1 MNVMQMN
8 LTRTIPANIDNV
20 KASASAVREHSDV
33 FDLSFFE
40 PLEVY
45 KDNIYTADGTEV
57 PGSKALRY
65 SHDGSLADPGAVSS
79 TYTLE
84 NHADL
89 FGKHADILRESN
101 LPTDNVLVRDEYTD
115 FGMKAKRSIQY
126 LDEAVDMTGGGDMV
140 YCRSDQINSVN
151 SKWAFQQFAGAYRS
165 YCENSMVFG
174 GDKAVYN
181 KVKHSKHFDANSLLR
196 TANTVFS
203 TFRENVEQFK
213 AWKATPVEDY
223 TAGAFLRHICSKEI
237 GQKKIEREKAHGIE
251 REEAINRKKFHALY
265 DLWDEYSRDYSQGG
279 GLGKNKWALYNVL
292 THYATHTHD
301 SRTFEINGEEK
312 THTLGRKSVNM
323 ISTDH
328 GGYTLNEQME
338 RARGLW
344 LIMSGPAWQSIN

>member
-1 MNVMQMN
+1 MQN
-8 LTRTIPANIDNV
+8 LQTIPDPIHNV
-20 KASASAVREHSDV
+20 PEVVQIKPAAVREHGDV

-45 KDNIYTADGTEV
+45 KDSVFNTDGQELM
-57 PGSKALRY
+57 GSKALRY
-65 SHDGSLADPGAVSS
+65 THDGSLADTSAVSS
-79 TYTLE
+79 SYTLE
-84 NHADL
+84 NHVNL
-89 FGKHADILRESN
+89 FGKHADILRESE

-126 LDEAVDMTGGGDMV
+126 LDESHDMTGSGDMV

-181 KVKHSKHFDANSLLR
+181 KVKHSKHFDAHSLLR
-196 TANTVFS
+196 SANTVFS
-203 TFRENVEQFK
+203 TFRENVERFK
-213 AWKATPVEDY
+213 LWKATPVDDT
-223 TAGAFLRHICSKEI
+223 TAQTFLTSICPKETS
-237 GQKKIEREKAHGIE
+237 QKKIEREESAGIVRAE
-251 REEAINRKKFHALY
+251 DLNIKKCHALY

-292 THYATHTHD
+292 THYSTHTHD
-301 SRTFEINGEEK
+301 SRTFELNGEEK
-312 THTLGRKSVNM
+312 THTLGRKSANMVN
-323 ISTDH
+323 TDR

-338 RARGLW
+338 RARGTW
-344 LIMSGPAWQSIN
+344 LILSGPAWQSIN